1 MKVYGKKITLPV
13 FPCRFPDIHD
23 EREDGG
29 YQIEIVVPMERA
41 KEVNALLYDDN
52 EKVIN
57 FNKATATAKNP
68 RKLWSPLYLYDDEA
82 KEAVRDDDGEKV
94 ESEEAVVFRFKSMWK
109 PKIQF
114 KKGLDNS
121 AHIGFD
127 SEVQI
132 VGGCFGSD
140 EKKDENGKSLKYVL
154 LSLAGVRVH
163 VLVEKASQEVFEE
176 SDEFED
182 EAGTPEKAD
191 DGFNNEAPEEEAEE
205 KPKNV
210 KAKANKSN
218 KDF

>member
-1 MKVYGKKITLPV
+1 M
-13 FPCRFPDIHD
+13 FPCRFPDIHE

-29 YQIEIVVPMERA
+29 FQIEIVVPMDRA
-41 KEVNALLYDDN
+41 KEVSDLLYDDN

-68 RKLWSPLYLYDDEA
+68 KKLWSPLYLYDDEA
-82 KEAVRDDDGEKV
+82 KEPVRDEDGEKV
-94 ESEEAVVFRFKSMWK
+94 ASEESVVFRFKSMYK
-109 PKIQF
+109 PKIQY

-121 AHIGFD
+121 AHLGFD

-132 VGGCFGSD
+132 VASVFGSD
-140 EKKDENGKSLKYVL
+140 EKHDENGKQLKYVL

-163 VLVEKASQEVFEE
+163 VLVEKTTQEVFEE

-182 EAGTPEKAD
+182 EAGEPEKAD
-191 DGFNNEAPEEEAEE
+191 DGFNNEAEDDEEAVA
-205 KPKNV
+205 KPK
-210 KAKANKSN
+210 KKSTNKSN